1 MARLAQLVG
10 DNYRA
15 CTWDLRDD
23 AAGRKYWCDHF
34 QEHYHVLPPLI
45 REVYPRATEA
55 QLAGLAAE
63 YRALYDDIE
72 AHPER
77 YGHVD
82 VLLMDEVRGALLAR
96 YGFDDPFAGIKRR
109 EDEAALA
116 LLPGV
121 LAELDA
127 ATPEERCA
135 QLVLGLMAGNIFD
148 LGAQATIARYRNG
161 DAGFAQARR
170 ATPAR
175 PWFCDD
181 VAAWWARWEARPCEH
196 VLFFADNAGSDLVLG
211 CLPLVRWMLQA
222 GARVTLAA
230 NSGPALNDITA
241 AELTPLLERCA
252 GLDGVLGEA
261 HAAGRLCVVAT
272 GNAAPLIDLT
282 RLTPECVAATQDA
295 DLVWLHGMGRAIES
309 NMYARFGCDA
319 AWTAVLKDD
328 EVATQMGG
336 KLFDC
341 VFRFRVA

>member
-1 MARLAQLVG
+1 M
-10 DNYRA
+10 
-15 CTWDLRDD
+15 
-23 AAGRKYWCDHF
+23 
-34 QEHYHVLPPLI
+34 
-45 REVYPRATEA
+45 
-55 QLAGLAAE
+55 LAGLAAE

-116 LLPGV
+116 LLPEV

-175 PWFCDD
+175 PWLLDD
-181 VAAWWARWEARPCEH
+181 VAAWWARWPTRPYGH
-196 VLFFADNAGSDLVLG
+196 VLFFADNAGSDVLLG

-282 RLTPECVAATQDA
+282 RLTPECVSATQDA

-309 NMYARFGCDA
+309 NLYARFGCDA

-336 KLFDC
+336 RLFDC
-341 VFRFRVA
+341 VFRFRPA